1 MISLGVVMG
10 DSEGDCG
17 ESGKS
22 SVGVLLDCCG
32 SGINWAGLSG
42 LTGDFSLFSSPF
54 R

>member
-22 SVGVLLDCCG
+22 SVGVFLDCCG

-42 LTGDFSLFSSPF
+42 LTGDFLVFSSPF
-54 R
+54 G